1 MGIDSQTRSEQQN
14 QHQRQHADD
23 SCGLFPVQDPSDAR
37 FRLGLA
43 ERGQGKG
50 GVFAGQRQ
58 KRLRI
63 VAPLGGGKRRGR
75 RFVARQLQ
83 IAPKQPPAQPD
94 HRVEPVQAQAQK
106 RQQLPHMI
114 AVFDV
119 RFLVQQHIALFK
131 LG

>member
-23 SCGLFPVQDPSDAR
+23 SCGLFPVQDPSDTR
-37 FRLGLA
+37 LRLGLA

-50 GVFAGQRQ
+50 GIITGQRQ
-58 KRLRI
+58 KRLRV
-63 VAPLGGGKRRGR
+63 VAPLGCRKRRGR

-83 IAPKQPPAQPD
+83 IAPEQPPAQPD
-94 HRVEPVQAQAQK
+94 HRVEPMQAQAQK
-106 RQQLPHMI
+106 RQQLPHM
-114 AVFDV
+114 VTPPDM
-119 RFLVQQHIALFK
+119 RFLMQQHIALFQ